1 MPAGRPPK
9 DSKDK
14 AARGTLRKSRVRKP
28 VVKADT
34 GTVYIPGSLDSGERL
49 AWQTLAPVLRSR
61 DMLTADYA
69 PAFEQLCCSWARVR
83 LLTAA
88 VKVAGMVYRPPALDS
103 RGVVVLDADKQPV
116 LGTTRAT
123 PEGQA
128 LHAEVKIMKMW
139 LSAFGLTPAD
149 IGRVDL
155 PPPADDKAPGFD
167 LLD

>member
-1 MPAGRPPK
+1 MPAGRPPI
-9 DSKDK
+9 DPKDK
-14 AARGTLRKSRVRKP
+14 AARGTLRKSRMRKP
-28 VVKADT
+28 VAKADT

-49 AWQTLAPVLRSR
+49 AWQTLAPVLRAR
-61 DMLTADYA
+61 AMLTADYA

-83 LLTAA
+83 QLTAA

-103 RGVVVLDADKQPV
+103 RGVPVLDADSNVV

-128 LHAEVKIMKMW
+128 LHAEIKIMKMW

-149 IGRVDL
+149 IGRIDL
-155 PPPADDKAPGFD
+155 PPAAPDQPAGANLMD
-167 LLD
+167 